1 MATQAKQVEAPKA
14 PDTMRI
20 WNAVSKTDPAH
31 TKGFKRGGGF
41 SGTAIK
47 PMWVWQRLTDLFGPC
62 GTGWG
67 MDKPE
72 YQVVNGD
79 NREVLVF
86 CTVAGWYVDNGE
98 RKVVFGEGGD
108 KVVTYIKANDQYKR
122 PERWENDDEAFKKAF
137 TDALMNAFKFIGVGA
152 DVHMGMFEDSK
163 YLASVREEFRA
174 ANDGGQGQ
182 GQDGAVSPDQPA
194 KRQKLDGPYTTPT
207 ALKTAYH
214 EFDRSIRSC
223 GTMQDLDD
231 LLAEPDN
238 IALMEQMKRDARGY
252 VFGSDKLPPEHEPL
266 MALISRMQTELN
278 APTFINAG

>member
-152 DVHMGMFEDSK
+152 DVHMGMFDDSK
-163 YLASVREEFRA
+163 YVNDLRKEFAEPANDQPSADNAKPQTITEEQRKEIMALAVPKGIDARAICERAGVASIKEMPADVFDAAKAWVIRQKPRA
-174 ANDGGQGQ
+174 AAQE
-182 GQDGAVSPDQPA
+182 PA
-194 KRQKLDGPYTTPT
+194 SHASDVLEDEIPY
-207 ALKTAYH
+207 
-214 EFDRSIRSC
+214 
-223 GTMQDLDD
+223 
-231 LLAEPDN
+231 
-238 IALMEQMKRDARGY
+238 
-252 VFGSDKLPPEHEPL
+252 
-266 MALISRMQTELN
+266 
-278 APTFINAG
+278 